1 MVENV
6 LVSAAGLCLATII
19 GSLIGFCFKS
29 VSHKWNDI
37 ILGFCAGIMLSAA
50 VLGCDSC
57 CRRNHG
63 SCIPYAYRPI
73 DATSSQYYGT

>member
-29 VSHKWNDI
+29 VSHKWN
-37 ILGFCAGIMLSAA
+37 SAF
-50 VLGCDSC
+50 V
-57 CRRNHG
+57 
-63 SCIPYAYRPI
+63 PE
-73 DATSSQYYGT
+73 